1 MKTLGI
7 NRKIIVSIFTI
18 MTLIYG
24 IQGISYGQENLP
36 IYVSPEEIQDKGY
49 KIDVPII
56 TPGETNTSLIVS
68 IITFLEG
75 APQHTY
81 RIQLRRQS
89 PQGEWVTKCIDP
101 NLGKRNYPPWYYG
114 NYRISAI
121 FTNLEPGITYEAR
134 SQDTN
139 LYYECV
145 HNPPNPDPWSP
156 IAEGTTL
163 LENPPLAEFFDL
175 SLAVAVRATLELPIN
190 NTTGAIDI
198 LKIPLT
204 KLTKLTK
211 LNVHPTSL
219 AGDLLDYLDLPNIT
233 DLTGLEHATQLRI
246 LDLTWHTGVTD
257 LDPIAQLTQLRELN
271 IYRTN
276 VIDLTPIAQLTQLS
290 KLDISGTG
298 VFDLT
303 PIAQLTQLK
312 ELRIKNTGVTDLTPL
327 SGLTQLSKLDMWGTP
342 INDLTPLAQ
351 LTRLTEIRITVYTT
365 IAASDIRLLEAST
378 PQPLTEATLNGSSV
392 ILTLLPSGVSYD
404 KSIDNLRNALT
415 VSGIPG
421 VIVSDVTR
429 VNDAQ
434 VKVTLEFT
442 GNLSLPDTLTF
453 TISPEAVS
461 GYDGRVLTDK
471 ITIYAP
477 LELSVSHDTLT
488 DVTLDGAIVTLTLA
502 SGAFHSDRTI
512 IRPALTITGIPGIGI
527 AKWSEIE
534 IVGGY
539 SGGRKEIKIKLTFT
553 GDPITTDSI
562 LTLTVGPRAILNYNG
577 PAYTLEIPVS
587 AVPEAEL
594 SETELAELSK
604 ALVAS
609 TDYPLTATSLDGAI
623 VTLRLTDG
631 VYERESRIED
641 ALTISGI
648 QGVTFGTHYSG
659 WGWYENDVNR
669 VSDTEITIEFR
680 FAGSI
685 NADSTLIFTVGP
697 EAIADYNGP
706 ARTAELPVSASSEI
720 EVTGELVAST
730 VFPLSANTLHGNLVK
745 LTLKTKSFQG
755 TDDAPH
761 VKTSGVPGV
770 SLGWGSHI
778 NILNKKEARVL
789 LSFSGNLDTDATL
802 ILSVPSRLIENYTG
816 PPISAEL
823 PVTAKRV
830 KQAHISEPSLLIY
843 TDTDKIQ
850 LSPSGSVVQY
860 ESVLQKT
867 GLTVDAGEG
876 KVYWSEQDSKGG
888 TIKRANLDLTGVE
901 VLGTLPINPYRLSI
915 NTVGKNL
922 YWINSSKREIQ
933 SAVLNGENIQTV
945 IDLDSNTTNIAVDGD
960 ITDIAV
966 VAEGGKLY
974 WADKY
979 SIWNVNLDGT
989 NAEIAVTG
997 WGTSRTTGIG
1007 GIAIA
1012 DGKIYWTGH
1021 QSGTG
1026 GDHIGS
1032 STIHRANLNGTST
1045 ERLASTYG
1053 KATSIAVD
1061 TATNKVYWA
1070 NLIGGIQRVDIDG
1083 GEVEAV
1089 VSGIT
1094 APGDFVVVPSVQP
1107 TTPTTPE
1114 TPATT
1119 DATVSISLSSSIP
1132 AGISLIHVP
1141 LKVTAVDGV
1150 EQIIE
1155 SIADLY
1161 DALGGAS
1168 TVNFLITYDSQTQEW
1183 RSYFGTSDTGTP
1195 ADKGLTDDTGIIA
1208 GMKVSTSVR
1217 LSGDALGTDGSSTIT
1232 LTPGLNLVGL
1242 PLRDSR
1248 ITRVSDLF
1256 ALDGIGGNVPVI
1268 ILTDG
1273 GEFKA
1278 VGRADDPGDIE
1289 ITGGQSF
1296 ILTAQ
1301 RAATVAIS
1309 GEAWI
1314 NVSGAAAAPPVS
1326 LTGIEVGDTTP
1337 VLELRGSIVDEET
1350 GLKVP
1355 NFRVTVKNLST
1366 SRAVAAITSPDEA
1379 GYRSTV
1385 VDIETGRA
1393 ATIGDILEISAQ
1405 SPDPLIGVKPLR
1417 YTVTAE
1423 DVKQSLIQLPNLV
1436 AYEIPAEAELLANYP
1451 NPFNPETWIPY
1462 RLAEGAFVTLT
1473 IYDLNG
1479 QNVRT
1484 LDVGYQVAAVYESRS
1499 KAVYWDGRNGVGE
1512 QVASGVYFYHLSAGE
1527 FSATRKM
1534 LILK

>member
-7 NRKIIVSIFTI
+7 KRNIIVSIFAV
-18 MTLIYG
+18 MLLMYG
-24 IQGISYGQENLP
+24 VQGI
-36 IYVSPEEIQDKGY
+36 GY
-49 KIDVPII
+49 AQGNAPTVA
-56 TPGETNTSLIVS
+56 PGNTNTTLIVS
-68 IITFLEG
+68 FKGDYYDDTH
-75 APQHTY
+75 Q
-81 RIQLRRQS
+81 IQFRRKE
-89 PQGEWVTKCIDP
+89 PQGDWIVKCGTYKEFYNRSPIR
-101 NLGKRNYPPWYYG
+101 KFM
-114 NYRISAI
+114 AI
-121 FTNLEPGITYEAR
+121 FTDLEPGTTYQAR
-134 SQDTN
+134 WRDTN
-139 LYYECV
+139 TNVCV
-145 HNPPNPDPWSP
+145 NNPPSPDPWSP

-163 LENPPLAEFFDL
+163 LENPPLVEFFDR
-175 SLAVAVRATLELPIN
+175 SLAVAVRATLGLPIN
-190 NTTGAIDI
+190 DATGTFDI
-198 LKIPLT
+198 LKIPKVELT
-204 KLTKLTK
+204 KLTKLD
-211 LNVHPTSL
+211 VHPTSL
-219 AGDLLDYLDLPNIT
+219 AGDLLEDLDLPNIT

-290 KLDISGTG
+290 KLDISGTH
-298 VFDLT
+298 VVDLT

-312 ELRIKNTGVTDLTPL
+312 ELRITATRVIDLTPL
-327 SGLTQLSKLDMWGTP
+327 SGLTQLSKLDMWDTP

-351 LTRLTEIRITVYTT
+351 LIRLTEIRITVYTT
-365 IAASDIRLLEAST
+365 IAASDIRLLAAST

-392 ILTLLPSGVSYD
+392 ILTLLPSGASYD

-429 VNDAQ
+429 VNDTQ

-502 SGAFHSDRTI
+502 SGAFHLDRI
-512 IRPALTITGIPGIGI
+512 YIRDALTISGIPGIGI

-539 SGGRKEIKIKLTFT
+539 SGGRKEIKIKLMFT

-609 TDYPLTATSLDGAI
+609 TDNPLTATSLDGAI

-631 VYERESRIED
+631 VYEKRTSYIED

-648 QGVTFGTHYSG
+648 QGVVFGTHYSG

-669 VSDTEITIEFR
+669 VSDTEITIELR

-697 EAIADYNGP
+697 GAIQKYKGASL
-706 ARTAELPVSASSEI
+706 TTELPVSASSEI

-730 VFPLSANTLHGNLVK
+730 VFPLSANTLHGSFVK

-770 SLGWGSHI
+770 SIAHLGWGSHI
-778 NILNKKEARVL
+778 HILNKKEAHVL
-789 LSFSGNLDTDATL
+789 LSFNGNLDTDATL

-830 KQAHISEPSLLIY
+830 KQVHISEPSLLIY

-860 ESVLQKT
+860 ESALQKT
-867 GLTVDAGEG
+867 GLTVDAGED
-876 KVYWSEQDSKGG
+876 KVYWSEQGRNGG

-901 VLGTLPINPYRLSI
+901 VLATLPTTPYNLSI
-915 NTVGKNL
+915 DTVGKRL
-922 YWINSSKREIQ
+922 YWINSSKREVQ
-933 SAVLNGENIQTV
+933 SAALNGENIQTV
-945 IDLDSNTTNIAVDGD
+945 IDLDSDTTNIGVDGD

-966 VAEGGKLY
+966 FAEDGKLY

-1026 GDHIGS
+1026 DDYNGNS
-1032 STIHRANLNGTST
+1032 EIHRANLNGTST
-1045 ERLASTYG
+1045 ERLAFTYG

-1061 TATNKVYWA
+1061 TAANKVYWA
-1070 NLIGGIQRVDIDG
+1070 NSLGGIQRVDIDG

-1094 APGDFVVVPSVQP
+1094 APEDFVVVPGVQP

-1114 TPATT
+1114 IPATT
-1119 DATVSISLSSSIP
+1119 DAVVSISPASVPSAAVGEQLMLNLNITGGEAVAEYQVTVQFDDTALRYVSSANGDYLP
-1132 AGISLIHVP
+1132 AGAFFVQPVVEGNLVK
-1141 LKVTAVDGV
+1141 LNAV
-1150 EQIIE
+1150 
-1155 SIADLY
+1155 S
-1161 DALGGAS
+1161 
-1168 TVNFLITYDSQTQEW
+1168 
-1183 RSYFGTSDTGTP
+1183 
-1195 ADKGLTDDTGIIA
+1195 
-1208 GMKVSTSVR
+1208 
-1217 LSGDALGTDGSSTIT
+1217 LSGDINGDGTLATLTFEVIAVKDSTLTLTEVLLTDNKGTAYVPSVENAEITKAPQLKGDVNGDGIVNIQDLVLVAGRLGQSGANSADVNGDGVVNIQDLVLVAGALGSS
-1232 LTPGLNLVGL
+1232 
-1242 PLRDSR
+1242 
-1248 ITRVSDLF
+1248 
-1256 ALDGIGGNVPVI
+1256 
-1268 ILTDG
+1268 
-1273 GEFKA
+1273 
-1278 VGRADDPGDIE
+1278 
-1289 ITGGQSF
+1289 
-1296 ILTAQ
+1296 
-1301 RAATVAIS
+1301 
-1309 GEAWI
+1309 
-1314 NVSGAAAAPPVS
+1314 AAAPLLHAQDFS
-1326 LTGIEVGDTTP
+1326 MLTAADVKKWLSEAQQLDLTDATS
-1337 VLELRGSIVDEET
+1337 LRGILFLQQLLEALTPKET
-1350 GLKVP
+1350 
-1355 NFRVTVKNLST
+1355 
-1366 SRAVAAITSPDEA
+1366 
-1379 GYRSTV
+1379 
-1385 VDIETGRA
+1385 
-1393 ATIGDILEISAQ
+1393 IL
-1405 SPDPLIGVKPLR
+1405 
-1417 YTVTAE
+1417 
-1423 DVKQSLIQLPNLV
+1423 LP
-1436 AYEIPAEAELLANYP
+1436 NYP

-1462 RLAEGAFVTLT
+1462 HLSKPANVTLT
-1473 IYDLNG
+1473 IYNARG
-1479 QNVRT
+1479 VVVRE
-1484 LDVGYQVAAVYESRS
+1484 LSLGHQVAGYYTSRS
-1499 KAVYWDGRNGVGE
+1499 RAAYWDGTNEFGE
-1512 QVASGVYFYHLSAGE
+1512 RVASGLYFYRLQADSVS
-1527 FSATRKM
+1527 FLRKM
-1534 LILK
+1534 VILK

>member
-1 MKTLGI
+1 MKTLVV

-68 IITFLEG
+68 IITYLEG

-89 PQGEWVTKCIDP
+89 SQGEWITKCIDP
-101 NLGKRNYPPWYYG
+101 NLGRDFPPWYDGY
-114 NYRISAI
+114 YLIRTI

-175 SLAVAVRATLELPIN
+175 SLAVAVRVTLGLPIN
-190 NTTGAIDI
+190 NVSGAIDI
-198 LKIPLT
+198 LKIPEPELT
-204 KLTKLTK
+204 KLTKLDVAAESSV
-211 LNVHPTSL
+211 N
-219 AGDLLDYLDLPNIT
+219 DLLDYFDLPNIT

-246 LDLTWHTGVTD
+246 LDLTWHDVTD

-271 IYRTN
+271 IYRNN
-276 VIDLTPIAQLTQLS
+276 VIDLTPLSELTQLS
-290 KLDISGTG
+290 KLDISGTD
-298 VFDLT
+298 VVDLT

-312 ELRIKNTGVTDLTPL
+312 ELRISNTGVTDLTPL
-327 SGLTQLSKLDMWGTP
+327 SELTQLSKLDMWNTFF

-351 LTRLTEIRITVYTT
+351 LTQLTEIRITVYTT
-365 IAASDIRLLEAST
+365 IAASDIRLLDAST

-392 ILTLLPSGVSYD
+392 ILTLLPSGASYD

-421 VIVSDVTR
+421 VTVSDVTR

-434 VKVTLEFT
+434 VKIILEFT
-442 GNLSLPDTLTF
+442 RNLSLPDTLTF

-477 LELSVSHDTLT
+477 LELSVSHDPLT

-502 SGAFHSDRTI
+502 SGAFHSDRI
-512 IRPALTITGIPGIGI
+512 YIRDALTITGIPGIGI

-539 SGGRKEIKIKLTFT
+539 SSGRKEIKIKLTFT
-553 GDPITTDSI
+553 GDYFDTDSI
-562 LTLTVGPRAILNYNG
+562 LTLTVGPRAITNYNG
-577 PAYTLEIPVS
+577 PAHTLQIPVT
-587 AVPEAEL
+587 ATTEADF
-594 SETELAELSK
+594 TQAI
-604 ALVAS
+604 VAS
-609 TDYPLTATSLDGAI
+609 TDYPLTATTLDGAI

-631 VYERESRIED
+631 VYESRYRIED

-648 QGVTFGTHYSG
+648 QGVTFGAHHSG
-659 WGWYENDVNR
+659 RGWYENDVNK
-669 VSDTEITIEFR
+669 VSDTEITFELR

-685 NADSTLIFTVGP
+685 NSDSTLIFTVAPG
-697 EAIADYNGP
+697 AIQKYKGTSL
-706 ARTAELPVSASSEI
+706 TAELPVSASSEI

-730 VFPLSANTLHGNLVK
+730 TVFPLSANTLHGSFVK
-745 LTLKTKSFQG
+745 LILKTKSFQG

-770 SLGWGSHI
+770 SIAHLGWGSNIH
-778 NILNKKEARVL
+778 ILNKKEAYVL
-789 LSFSGNLDTDATL
+789 LSFNGNLGTDATL

-823 PVTAKRV
+823 PVAAKRV
-830 KQAHISEPSLLIY
+830 KQVLISEPSLLIY

-867 GLTVDAGEG
+867 GLAVNTAEG
-876 KVYWSEQDSKGG
+876 KVYWSEHDRNGDA
-888 TIKRANLDLTGVE
+888 IKRANLDLTGVE
-901 VLGTLPINPYRLSI
+901 VLGTLPTTPYNLSI
-915 NTVGKNL
+915 DTVGKRL
-922 YWINSSKREIQ
+922 YWINSSKREVQ
-933 SAVLNGENIQTV
+933 SAALNGENIQTV
-945 IDLDSNTTNIAVDGD
+945 IDLDSNTTNIVVDGD

-966 VAEGGKLY
+966 VTGGGKLY

-989 NAEIAVTG
+989 NAKIVLTG

-1026 GDHIGS
+1026 DDHIGS
-1032 STIHRANLNGTST
+1032 STIHRANLNGTGIET
-1045 ERLASTYG
+1045 AAFTYG

-1061 TATNKVYWA
+1061 TAANKVYWT
-1070 NLIGGIQRVDIDG
+1070 NSFGGIQRVDIDG
-1083 GEVEAV
+1083 GEGEAV

-1094 APGDFVVVPSVQP
+1094 PPGDFVVVPGVQP

-1114 TPATT
+1114 SPATT
-1119 DATVSISLSSSIP
+1119 DATVSISPSSVPSPAIGEQLTLSLSIAGGESVAGYQATVQFDDTAFRFISSAVGDYLP
-1132 AGISLIHVP
+1132 AGAFP
-1141 LKVTAVDGV
+1141 LPPDASSNTVTLGATSFGG
-1150 EQIIE
+1150 E
-1155 SIADLY
+1155 S
-1161 DALGGAS
+1161 
-1168 TVNFLITYDSQTQEW
+1168 
-1183 RSYFGTSDTGTP
+1183 
-1195 ADKGLTDDTGIIA
+1195 
-1208 GMKVSTSVR
+1208 
-1217 LSGDALGTDGSSTIT
+1217 SGDGTLAAITFEVIAVKASSFSMSDVLLSDSAGTGRLPRVEDGQIT
-1232 LTPGLNLVGL
+1232 ESPQLKGDVNG
-1242 PLRDSR
+1242 
-1248 ITRVSDLF
+1248 
-1256 ALDGIGGNVPVI
+1256 DGIVN
-1268 ILTDG
+1268 ILDLVLV
-1273 GEFKA
+1273 A
-1278 VGRADDPGDIE
+1278 GRF
-1289 ITGGQSF
+1289 GQSGQDNADVNGDGIVN
-1296 ILTAQ
+1296 ILDLVL
-1301 RAATVAIS
+1301 VA
-1309 GEAWI
+1309 
-1314 NVSGAAAAPPVS
+1314 GAFGNAAAPSSDPQTLAM
-1326 LTGIEVGDTTP
+1326 LTTADVEQWLAHAQTLDLTDATSQRG
-1337 VLELRGSIVDEET
+1337 VL
-1350 GLKVP
+1350 
-1355 NFRVTVKNLST
+1355 F
-1366 SRAVAAITSPDEA
+1366 
-1379 GYRSTV
+1379 
-1385 VDIETGRA
+1385 
-1393 ATIGDILEISAQ
+1393 LEQ
-1405 SPDPLIGVKPLR
+1405 
-1417 YTVTAE
+1417 
-1423 DVKQSLIQLPNLV
+1423 
-1436 AYEIPAEAELLANYP
+1436 LLASVTLKETALLPNYP

-1462 RLAEGAFVTLT
+1462 RLANETDVRIS
-1473 IYDLNG
+1473 IYDING
-1479 QNVRT
+1479 ALVRR
-1484 LDVGYQVAAVYESRS
+1484 LYLGHQRAGYYTDRSRAA
-1499 KAVYWDGRNGVGE
+1499 YWDGRNGGGE
-1512 QVASGVYFYHLSAGE
+1512 PVVSGIYFYSLTARD

-1534 LILK
+1534 LIGK